1 MSQNNRQHLTPPA
14 KITFFYLAARQAGPG
29 HPSVAIPCFHGGK
42 ERGKRGFYLLLLGEV
57 ELLYNSERKSGLEK
71 TTWGDECRGKV
82 EEAEEIPAT
91 CSHKGVL

>member
-1 MSQNNRQHLTPPA
+1 MNQNNRQHLTPPA
-14 KITFFYLAARQAGPG
+14 KITFFYLAARQASPG

-42 ERGKRGFYLLLLGEV
+42 EGEERV
-57 ELLYNSERKSGLEK
+57 LSALTGRRELLYNSERKSGLEK
-71 TTWGDECRGKV
+71 TTWGDEWRGKV